1 MAVTVSICKLNL
13 RVACYGVRFLMR
25 KLLALFF
32 AACPLCSRLGL
43 QGSINTTLEVLNRGK
58 SDADTVSNLK
68 ELWPKLTTVERLVD
82 EARVCMQIYFAST

>member
-1 MAVTVSICKLNL
+1 MEFV
-13 RVACYGVRFLMR
+13 FLCENYW
-25 KLLALFF
+25 LFFF

-68 ELWPKLTTVERLVD
+68 ELWPKLRTVERLVD
-82 EARVCMQIYFAST
+82 EARVCMHI